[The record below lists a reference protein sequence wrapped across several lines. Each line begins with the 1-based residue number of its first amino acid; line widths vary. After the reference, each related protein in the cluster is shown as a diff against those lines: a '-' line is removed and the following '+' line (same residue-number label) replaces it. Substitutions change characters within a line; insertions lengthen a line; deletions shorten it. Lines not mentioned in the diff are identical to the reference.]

1 MLQLADFLF
10 VRRNWLRD
18 QRRIQNTF
26 SNIKRL
32 QTPVW
37 ITSFVEGTRFSPIKL
52 REVGLFNSSIKE
64 RDADRTII
72 CSVKHLKR
80 NVDLQSCVTCF
91 YHAPR
96 ALLHASMHFDF
107 LM

>member
-1 MLQLADFLF
+1 MWVSLGYLWLPMSIVVSCIIMQLADFLF

-52 REVGLFNSSIKE
+52 REVGLFQASK
-64 RDADRTII
+64 DKMLII
-72 CSVKHLKR
+72 
-80 NVDLQSCVTCF
+80 QQQ
-91 YHAPR
+91 
-96 ALLHASMHFDF
+96 
-107 LM
+107 

>member
-1 MLQLADFLF
+1 MGHVGKLKMCGVPTPSHAYIYATMLQLADFLF

-52 REVGLFNSSIKE
+52 REVGLFIKYQRE
-64 RDADRTII
+64 G
-72 CSVKHLKR
+72 C
-80 NVDLQSCVTCF
+80 
-91 YHAPR
+91 
-96 ALLHASMHFDF
+96 
-107 LM
+107 